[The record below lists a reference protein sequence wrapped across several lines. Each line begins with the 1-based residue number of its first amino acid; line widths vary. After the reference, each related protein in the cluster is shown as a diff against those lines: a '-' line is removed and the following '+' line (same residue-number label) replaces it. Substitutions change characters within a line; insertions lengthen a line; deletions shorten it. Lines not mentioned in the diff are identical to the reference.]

1 MGSFT
6 PYMKTMSEEWI
17 SNSGELEATMAG
29 IEEEDKES
37 TSEPGD
43 SFIDENDAEWI
54 VTDDGDLAIVCE
66 EQ

>member
-1 MGSFT
+1 MLS
-6 PYMKTMSEEWI
+6 S
-17 SNSGELEATMAG
+17 SGELEATMAG
-29 IEEEDKES
+29 IYEEDKES

-43 SFIDENDAEWI
+43 SFIDENGDEWI